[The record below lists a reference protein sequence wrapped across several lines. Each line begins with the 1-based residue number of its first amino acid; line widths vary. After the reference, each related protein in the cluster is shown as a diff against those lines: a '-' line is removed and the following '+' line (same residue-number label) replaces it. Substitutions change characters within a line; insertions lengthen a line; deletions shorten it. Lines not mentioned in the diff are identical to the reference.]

1 MSPSPG
7 LSLEGYSL
15 IRKIGEGGFGEVW
28 LSKSETTGA
37 WKALKWISRSS
48 HRHLEQ
54 ELGALSRYSQAISGK
69 RSHHLL
75 PIEHIRLLEDALIYV
90 MPLADGFDGLS
101 PHDSGWEPV
110 SLSGIIARHRSHDS
124 WFSLDEVK
132 MIIDGVVQGAGL
144 IGEAGLQHRDIKPEN
159 VIFIE
164 GLPAL
169 GDFGLAT
176 EDMTQ
181 VSMRGTP
188 HHAAPSWYLE
198 SSGNSDQ
205 WGVAILL
212 YQLLTGNS
220 PDKMGRPK
228 YLKPAEGMVLNGE
241 GESSEWNRLQS
252 LVNRATSE
260 VAGERFQ
267 GFEAFRKGLLG
278 EASRPIPQSKGL
290 KFSLVVA
297 GLFLA
302 VLGAFLLLKG
312 GVKRPDVGFV
322 VTQPAVTP
330 QKPQGASTPLPD
342 EPPLILQ
349 QKDKPHVLSQ
359 QDVEQMNR
367 YTSKRASKA
376 AESAV
381 NSLAKALEGLPQP
394 VKKDNP

>member
-1 MSPSPG
+1 
-7 LSLEGYSL
+7 
-15 IRKIGEGGFGEVW
+15 
-28 LSKSETTGA
+28 
-37 WKALKWISRSS
+37 
-48 HRHLEQ
+48 
-54 ELGALSRYSQAISGK
+54 
-69 RSHHLL
+69 
-75 PIEHIRLLEDALIYV
+75 LEDALIYV
-90 MPLADGFDGLS
+90 MPLSDGFDGLS
-101 PHDSGWEPV
+101 PHDSEWEPV
-110 SLSGIIARHRSHDS
+110 TLSGLIAHHRSHDS

-132 MIIDGVVQGAGL
+132 KIIDGVIQGAGL

-164 GLPAL
+164 GEPAL

-198 SSGNSDQ
+198 SGGNSDQ
-205 WGVAILL
+205 WGVAILF

-241 GESSEWNRLQS
+241 GEKSEWNRIQS

-267 GFEAFRKGLLG
+267 GFEAFRKGLLS
-278 EASRPIPQSKGL
+278 EVARPIPQSQEL
-290 KFSLVVA
+290 KFSLVIA

-302 VLGAFLLLKG
+302 LLGAFLLLKG
-312 GVKRPDVGFV
+312 GVKRPDAGVI
-322 VTQPAVTP
+322 VTQPAATP
-330 QKPQGASTPLPD
+330 QKPQGASTPFPD

-359 QDVEQMNR
+359 QDAEQMNQ

-394 VKKDNP
+394 VKKGNP